1 VIVHHQ
7 MICSLC
13 THKRKLNYCDCKVL
27 IQYSTVQHIT
37 IQTDI
42 AMLVDTFED
51 TKWVNRRTE
60 NTKCTVAK
68 KKKDKKTNNGQH
80 SNTQKTKD

>member
-1 VIVHHQ
+1 
-7 MICSLC
+7 
-13 THKRKLNYCDCKVL
+13 
-27 IQYSTVQHIT
+27 
-37 IQTDI
+37 
-42 AMLVDTFED
+42 MLVDTFED
-51 TKWVNRRTE
+51 TKWVNRKTE